1 MRTAPDVP
9 PDDTARDGGVV
20 PEKGDWVLAIR
31 TLGARLSGA
40 VARPVTFGGGNLTG
54 SAREGPARTAGTT
67 AAAFVRAAA
76 PVSAAAAAGQEPD
89 GFDVRS
95 AYRAHGSTL
104 YGFVLNALGDRG
116 LAEDCVQETF
126 LRAWR
131 ARDGFDAAR
140 GSERTWLFAIA
151 RNVVIDAARART
163 RRLRLVTD
171 EGAALDRVLAAAA
184 APGDLAEDLAVR
196 IQVSDALSRLSE
208 DHRTVVVE
216 VQLRGR
222 SYDDLA
228 TALDVSVGTLRSRMF
243 YGLRALRS
251 ALEEAGWTHAR

>member
-1 MRTAPDVP
+1 M
-9 PDDTARDGGVV
+9 
-20 PEKGDWVLAIR
+20 LATR
-31 TLGARLSGA
+31 GFRERSSGT
-40 VARPVTFGGGNLTG
+40 VARPMTTRGGGELSG
-54 SAREGPARTAGTT
+54 SARGLPGESAGST
-67 AAAFVRAAA
+67 AAPEGHSAA
-76 PVSAAAAAGQEPD
+76 PTAAPPGARQEPP

-95 AYRAHGSTL
+95 AYREHGGTL
-104 YGFVLNALGDRG
+104 YGFVVNALGDRG

-151 RNVVIDAARART
+151 RNVVVDAARARS

-171 EGAALDRVLAAAA
+171 EGDALDRALAAAS
-184 APGDLAEDLAVR
+184 APGDLAADLAAR
-196 IQVSDALSRLSE
+196 IQVSDALSRLSV

-216 VQLRGR
+216 VQMRGR
-222 SYDDLA
+222 SYDELA
-228 TALDVSVGTLRSRMF
+228 AQLDVSVGTLRSRMF

-251 ALEEAGWTHAR
+251 TLEEAGWTNARS

>member
-1 MRTAPDVP
+1 MLATRVLR
-9 PDDTARDGGVV
+9 ARS
-20 PEKGDWVLAIR
+20 
-31 TLGARLSGA
+31 SGT
-40 VARPVTFGGGNLTG
+40 VARPMTTRGGGDLSGN
-54 SAREGPARTAGTT
+54 AHEGPAR
-67 AAAFVRAAA
+67 
-76 PVSAAAAAGQEPD
+76 PVSLTAPATLRSATPAGSPAGAGRAPH

-95 AYRAHGSTL
+95 AYREHGGIL

-131 ARDGFDAAR
+131 ARDGFDATR

-151 RNVVIDAARART
+151 RNVVVDAARARS

-171 EGAALDRVLAAAA
+171 DGDALDHALAAAS
-184 APGDLAEDLAVR
+184 APGDLAEDLAAR

-216 VQLRGR
+216 VQMRGR
-222 SYDDLA
+222 SYDELA
-228 TALDVSVGTLRSRMF
+228 AQLDVSVGTLRSRMF

-251 ALEEAGWTHAR
+251 TLEEAGWTNARS